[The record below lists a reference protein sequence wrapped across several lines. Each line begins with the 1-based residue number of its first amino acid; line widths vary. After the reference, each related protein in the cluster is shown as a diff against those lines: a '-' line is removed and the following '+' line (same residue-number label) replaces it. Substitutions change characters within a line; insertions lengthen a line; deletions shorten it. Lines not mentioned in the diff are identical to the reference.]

1 MPPRETPSK
10 TGQGQGPPVSLPEGN
25 PQTSS
30 MDHSW
35 TLQAVMQ
42 MQKDLGVLGEKI
54 DRMRDD
60 FGEIKAD
67 NKETSLKLIEV
78 QKSIA
83 SAEGA
88 LKVFG
93 RIYALALVIVA
104 ALLAWFL
111 RPYPPP
117 STPPPN
123 EITGVSSGTSR
134 QLQRPQEE
142 GAAEATPVVDE
153 NAPEGGSGR

>member
-1 MPPRETPSK
+1 
-10 TGQGQGPPVSLPEGN
+10 
-25 PQTSS
+25 

-60 FGEIKAD
+60 FGDFKTD
-67 NKETSLKLIEV
+67 GKETHAKLIEV

-111 RPYPPP
+111 RP
-117 STPPPN
+117 TPPAPVVVAPPTAIVPP
-123 EITGVSSGTSR
+123 EGSSKGG
-134 QLQRPQEE
+134 P
-142 GAAEATPVVDE
+142 AEA
-153 NAPEGGSGR
+153 APTKRR